1 MAKDEYD
8 FAGGKHAFLIMAH
21 KDDETLRTLLRTLDD
36 PRNDIFIHMDA
47 KNTGWDEDSML
58 ASVSMAGIISVPRIS
73 VTWGGYSQTAC
84 ELGLL
89 GAAVARG
96 HYSYY
101 HLLSGQD
108 LPIKSQDQVH
118 LFFDSCG
125 GKEFIRFENHNRCY
139 MRRIGGH
146 VIWSNFGKSK
156 SQVILRKAD
165 GILSRLLQCL
175 RNPAK
180 GLKLMKGDNWFSITD
195 GLARYIVESAFSI
208 RSVFWDSMCGDE
220 LFLQTFAWNADK
232 QFDFYRMPGEGNADG
247 IMRLIKWGEGESPRV
262 FSIDDLDLIRDSR
275 MMFARKFDFGFDSDI
290 VRAVEKMVC

>member
-1 MAKDEYD
+1 MILLGESMRFLSWRIGTMRL
-8 FAGGKHAFLIMAH
+8 FARFCALSMILEMTFSSIW
-21 KDDETLRTLLRTLDD
+21 TPRTLDGMKTACW
-36 PRNDIFIHMDA
+36 PL
-47 KNTGWDEDSML
+47 L
-58 ASVSMAGIISVPRIS
+58 AWQESFPSPVSALH
-73 VTWGGYSQTAC
+73 GGGCSQIAC

-139 MRRIGGH
+139 RRRIGGH
-146 VIWSNFGKSK
+146 VIWNNFGKSK

-195 GLARYIVESAFSI
+195 GLARYIVESASSI